1 MARTHTAIITGAT
14 GGIGQAITLT
24 LARHGYNV
32 VVCYNKNI
40 TQAQQLVEE
49 CKKYSNAIAV
59 QADLSSGS
67 GVDKCFC
74 EARNYFGKID
84 TVVTCA
90 GIAHYQAFQD
100 MTEEDF
106 DYVTDT
112 NFKSTALTVSK
123 AIPDMLKLNYGR
135 IVAISSIWGEVGG
148 SGEVLYSATKSA
160 ISGMVKALAKELAP
174 SGITV
179 NAVAP
184 GVVDTNMLDHFKGAD
199 REYLL
204 SQIPLGRFCT
214 PQEVASL
221 VYHLVSE
228 DSGYITGEI
237 IQMTG
242 GFNG

>member
-14 GGIGQAITLT
+14 GGIGSAITT
-24 LARHGYNV
+24 LLAKRGYNV
-32 VVCYNKNI
+32 VVCYNKNDAMA
-40 TQAQQLVEE
+40 TKLVAEA
-49 CKKYSNAIAV
+49 KKYSHAIMV

-67 GVDKCFC
+67 GVDKCFS
-74 EARNYFGKID
+74 EARSYFGKID
-84 TVVTCA
+84 TIVTCA

-100 MTEEDF
+100 MTEDDF
-106 DYVTDT
+106 DYVTNT
-112 NFKSTALTVSK
+112 NFKSTALVVSK

-135 IVAISSIWGEVGG
+135 IVAISSIWGEIGG

-160 ISGMVKALAKELAP
+160 ISGMVKALSKELAP

-199 REYLL
+199 RDYLL

-221 VYHLVSE
+221 VCHLVSE
-228 DSGYITGEI
+228 ESSYITGEV

>member
-14 GGIGQAITLT
+14 GGIGSAITT
-24 LARHGYNV
+24 LLAKRGYNV
-32 VVCYNKNI
+32 VVCYNKNDAMA
-40 TQAQQLVEE
+40 TKLVSEA
-49 CKKYSNAIAV
+49 KKYSNAIMV

-67 GVDKCFC
+67 GVDKCFS
-74 EARNYFGKID
+74 EARSYFGKID
-84 TVVTCA
+84 TIVTCA

-100 MTEEDF
+100 MTEDDF
-106 DYVTDT
+106 DYVTNT
-112 NFKSTALTVSK
+112 NFKSTALVVSK

-135 IVAISSIWGEVGG
+135 IVAISSIWGEIGG

-160 ISGMVKALAKELAP
+160 ISGMVKALSKELAP

-199 REYLL
+199 RDYLL

-221 VYHLVSE
+221 VCHLVSE
-228 DSGYITGEI
+228 ESSYITGEV